1 MKTLLVSF
9 VIWVL
14 LVPAFVALFLIFTF
28 VAAFVED
35 LYFAG
40 TSLALA
46 FAVLTMVWGP
56 FWLGPFSGSSGH
68 SFGRNRE
75 HPNSTEEKKRAH
87 SFKDQVPS

>member
-14 LVPAFVALFLIFTF
+14 IVPVVAALFLIVTSI
-28 VAAFVED
+28 AAVVQD

-40 TSLALA
+40 AMLALA

-56 FWLGPFSGSSGH
+56 FWLGPFSGSRGH
-68 SFGRNRE
+68 RFERNS
-75 HPNSTEEKKRAH
+75 NSSQEKKRAH
-87 SFKDQVPS
+87 SFKGQVRS